1 MIEVA
6 VGSGTHRGQVRDVNE
21 DSVLADAPVFLV
33 ADGMGGHEAGDVA
46 SRIVVEE
53 LTALTGADAVEPDA
67 VRHALAACDER
78 VRALTGDDGVP
89 LGAGTT
95 VAGVVAVE
103 HDGRPFWLVVNVGD
117 SRVYRLAD
125 GELRQVSVDHSLV
138 QELVDDGVID
148 AASARSHPQ
157 RNVITRAVGGA
168 GGFEPDFWLLPP
180 VPGERLLICS
190 DGLTNELDDAAIRA
204 VLDAEADP
212 QAAVDALLQG
222 ALDAGGHDNVSVVV
236 VDVRSVPGD
245 VEVSTQPRGATGR

>member
-6 VGSGTHRGQVRDVNE
+6 VGSATHRGHVRDVNE
-21 DSVLADAPVFLV
+21 DSLLAAAPVFVV

-67 VRHALAACDER
+67 VRQALEACDER

-95 VAGVVAVE
+95 VAGIVAVE
-103 HDGRPFWLVVNVGD
+103 RDGHPFWLVVNVGD

-148 AASARSHPQ
+148 AASARTHPQ

-168 GGFEPDFWLLPP
+168 GAFEPDYWLLPP
-180 VPGERLLICS
+180 VAGERLLICS
-190 DGLTNELDDAAIRA
+190 DGLTNEVEDAVIRD
-204 VLDAEADP
+204 VLAAEPDP
-212 QAAVDALLQG
+212 AAAVDKLVAA

-236 VDVRSVPGD
+236 VDVLAVPGD